1 MPTKAF
7 SLTVSGKKC
16 FSDSE
21 IEHRMTNWQ
30 KHRHISLIQ
39 RCLVRNSTHY
49 SSVEICSNNKP
60 FFFNNKRYQI
70 EICFIKRLRVS
81 PTCIPR
87 CKEEERQVLR
97 NQYISFKNCL
107 RLTRHLIA
115 LQCVTSWYFTK
126 ASSQRD
132 LLLKVD
138 MSVTANW

>member
-1 MPTKAF
+1 MLLWFRDWTQNDK
-7 SLTVSGKKC
+7 LTNAQTYFTNTEVSCEK
-16 FSDSE
+16 FHPLQQSE
-21 IEHRMTNWQ
+21 NLQQQQT
-30 KHRHISLIQ
+30 
-39 RCLVRNSTHY
+39 
-49 SSVEICSNNKP
+49 

-81 PTCIPR
+81 PTCIPKS
-87 CKEEERQVLR
+87 KEEERQVLR
-97 NQYISFKNCL
+97 NQYISFKKCL

>member
-1 MPTKAF
+1 MLLWFRDWTQNDK
-7 SLTVSGKKC
+7 LTNAQTYFTNTEVSCEKFHPLQQCGNLQQQQ
-16 FSDSE
+16 
-21 IEHRMTNWQ
+21 T
-30 KHRHISLIQ
+30 
-39 RCLVRNSTHY
+39 
-49 SSVEICSNNKP
+49 
-60 FFFNNKRYQI
+60 FFFNNKIYQI

-81 PTCIPR
+81 PTCIPKS
-87 CKEEERQVLR
+87 KEEERQVLR
-97 NQYISFKNCL
+97 NQYISFKKCL